1 MSVMFEILEG
11 LERKKDE
18 SASGFAAKAWMQEVP
33 AAEPGF
39 DTSVAEGRGSVS
51 SVLNKLSKAM
61 TKKKPNRGLLDMRF
75 GAEAQVTAA
84 IRSARRACDSASR
97 WASARLCTPRQR
109 T

>member
-18 SASGFAAKAWMQEVP
+18 SAGGFTAKAWMQEVP
-33 AAEPGF
+33 AAEPGC
-39 DTSVAEGRGSVS
+39 DTSSQNGRASVS

-61 TKKKPNRGLLDMRF
+61 MKKKPDRGLLDMRF
-75 GAEAQVTAA
+75 GGETQVTAA

-97 WASARLCTPRQR
+97 WASARLCAPRHR
-109 T
+109 A